1 MIGDINFDVDYNGN
15 VVKAEEATANYYLKI
30 VKDVL
35 NDPAFNSEYDN
46 LVNCYDFD
54 ACRVSDEAEHKSFKD
69 LLSSW
74 QSFQSYTIN
83 VLVYS
88 AKFKIS
94 DQKKKRQRAVLA
106 RCFGRRHSTRI
117 KKSRSPAWFIEVFA
131 AEELFYFPYPFQLPK
146 SFLVSKQKNDLRL
159 KVRLLKSIAVKEKEK
174 IFDSEEFFNPI
185 NVRNDDLIKIK
196 ENIIQLLKELSK
208 EEIIHNRLEI
218 VLKSGK
224 IKNGLIK
231 KLTASDITRRIKYL
245 KFIENIKN

>member
-1 MIGDINFDVDYNGN
+1 MSTEIRAKWVSTMIGDINFDVDYNGN

-94 DQKKKRQRAVLA
+94 DQKKKKDSAQFLRVVLED
-106 RCFGRRHSTRI
+106 G
-117 KKSRSPAWFIEVFA
+117 
-131 AEELFYFPYPFQLPK
+131 
-146 SFLVSKQKNDLRL
+146 
-159 KVRLLKSIAVKEKEK
+159 
-174 IFDSEEFFNPI
+174 
-185 NVRNDDLIKIK
+185 
-196 ENIIQLLKELSK
+196 
-208 EEIIHNRLEI
+208 I
-218 VLKSGK
+218 VLELRKVDRQL
-224 IKNGLIK
+224 GL
-231 KLTASDITRRIKYL
+231 
-245 KFIENIKN
+245 